1 MYSLHQWGS
10 DIMAEPGEVAKQA
23 INTARAAQ
31 LIALVKENQL
41 VTAFV
46 LFFLWQT
53 GAFLSAATY
62 VQGGVC

>member
-1 MYSLHQWGS
+1 MSKIPS
-10 DIMAEPGEVAKQA
+10 DAAQHAMTAAK
-23 INTARAAQ
+23 AAQ
-31 LIALVKENQL
+31 LITLVKENQL

>member
-1 MYSLHQWGS
+1 MTASKPVETA
-10 DIMAEPGEVAKQA
+10 ITAAK
-23 INTARAAQ
+23 AAQ
-31 LIALVKENQL
+31 LMTLIKENQL

>member
-1 MYSLHQWGS
+1 MT
-10 DIMAEPGEVAKQA
+10 AAKPVETA
-23 INTARAAQ
+23 ITAAKAAQ
-31 LIALVKENQL
+31 IMTLIKENQL
-41 VTAFV
+41 VTALV

>member
-1 MYSLHQWGS
+1 MKQQIPEAVSTAV
-10 DIMAEPGEVAKQA
+10 DTAKVAQV
-23 INTARAAQ
+23 
-31 LIALVKENQL
+31 LALVKENQL

-53 GAFLSAATY
+53 GALISAATY

>member
-1 MYSLHQWGS
+1 MT
-10 DIMAEPGEVAKQA
+10 EPGEVAKQA
-23 INTARAAQ
+23 LTTARVAQ
-31 LIALVKENQL
+31 LVALVKENQL

-53 GAFLSAATY
+53 GALISAATY